1 MKTKTIQHYSSKLK
15 VSNRYTYKVL
25 GDLEVHI
32 EVLDNP
38 FGLPLES
45 LFRMAARINKKR
57 SFLFVSKLLGKHIPV
72 IPEVSLLGG
81 AALALLYQMHANGK
95 LTLDIHEIMRAL
107 VDLNSAGETYK
118 YMKSNLLELSEP
130 TLFIGFA
137 ETATA
142 LGHSMYDVFNGPT
155 KYIHTTRDEIVGTK
169 PLLTFEEE
177 HSHATAHRCYS
188 SDPEFFHGDTPVVLV
203 DDEIT
208 TGRTALNII
217 RDLQQKHPRTRYV
230 VASLLD
236 WRSNEDINRFAA
248 MERELGISIH
258 CLSLLKGRIKVE
270 GAAPEVHGVDSLS
283 LIPTHKVQVQ
293 HHYIGHAFSNI
304 PMSSINSLRE
314 QNDKPYL
321 ELTGRF
327 GLRSSDN
334 KVLDHMISS
343 AASLLKNHRVGK
355 RTLCMGTGEFMYIP
369 MRIAS
374 EMGQGILYQSS
385 TRSPIHPSREATYGI
400 QNAYSFHSPEDRNV
414 DYYFYNIADGQYDE
428 IFVFVERSDESSLYT
443 YLNALRLT
451 GIPVIHVV
459 HFNVN
464 NQDAAH
470 NVLLEV
476 ET

>member
-1 MKTKTIQHYSSKLK
+1 M
-15 VSNRYTYKVL
+15 
-25 GDLEVHI
+25 
-32 EVLDNP
+32 DNP
-38 FGLPLES
+38 FGVPLES

-81 AALALLYQMHANGK
+81 AALALLYQIHANGK
-95 LTLDIHEIMRAL
+95 LKLDIHDIMRAL
-107 VDLNSAGETYK
+107 VDLDSAGETYK

-130 TLFIGFA
+130 TLFVGFA

-142 LGHSMYDVFNGPT
+142 LGHSMYDVFIGPS
-155 KYIHTTRDEIVGTK
+155 KYIHTTRDEIVGTN

-177 HSHATAHRCYS
+177 HSHATAHRCYA

-236 WRSNEDINRFAA
+236 WRSNEDIDRFAA

-258 CLSLLKGRIKVE
+258 CLSLLKGQIKVE
-270 GAAPEVHGVDSLS
+270 GAAPDIRGLDSSS
-283 LIPTHKVQVQ
+283 LIPSHNVQVQ
-293 HHYIGHAFSNI
+293 HHYIGHVFSHNPI
-304 PMSSINSLRE
+304 TSINSLSE

-321 ELTGRF
+321 KLTGRF

-334 KVLDHMISS
+334 KELDQMISS
-343 AASLLKNHRVGK
+343 AASQLKNHRLGN

-374 EMGQGILYQSS
+374 EMGQGILFQSS
-385 TRSPIHPSREATYGI
+385 TRSPIHPSRGASYGI
-400 QNAYSFHSPEDRNV
+400 QNAYSFQSPEDRNV

-428 IFVFVERSDESSLYT
+428 IFVFVERSDKSSLDA
-443 YLNALRLT
+443 YLNALKLT
-451 GIPVIHVV
+451 GIPSIHVV
-459 HFNVN
+459 HFNAISQIV
-464 NQDAAH
+464 AH